1 MLNIETKELKIND
14 KLKRKIEMIG
24 RFTNTTP
31 IINNSY
37 VKNITGTNVAYVMPH
52 IIVINNNKYLIFDEC
67 DDVYVN
73 TFKSKISFD
82 YHNNHATPVDLFM
95 FMDED
100 KFPIP
105 VAHNGFRTRIEIE
118 NYVNKLKE
126 MYDVNYYEV
135 KPNKDFTNL
144 SFTPKND
151 IEKIIRII
159 PIKDNDKFKSNK
171 LELGVITINLSN
183 IRSTDGTQLYKNI
196 FKTSKVP
203 T

>member
-31 IINNSY
+31 IINNGY
-37 VKNITGTNVAYVMPH
+37 VKNITGTNVAYVMSH
-52 IIVINNNKYLIFDEC
+52 IIVIKNNKYLIFDEC
-67 DDVYVN
+67 DDVYIN
-73 TFKSKISFD
+73 TFNSKISFD
-82 YHNNHATPVDLFM
+82 YHNNYATPVDLFM

-118 NYVNKLKE
+118 NYVN
-126 MYDVNYYEV
+126 EV